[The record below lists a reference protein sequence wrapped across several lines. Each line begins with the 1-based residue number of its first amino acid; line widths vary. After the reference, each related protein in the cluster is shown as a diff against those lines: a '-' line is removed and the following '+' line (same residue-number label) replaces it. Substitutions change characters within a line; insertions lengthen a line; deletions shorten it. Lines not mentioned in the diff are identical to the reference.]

1 MQGNNNIIQPDY
13 SISVQG
19 ILKLALNGSLDFGV
33 IQLLCCTACKIEGS
47 WSLSDYRL
55 IRRLEFRADYS
66 VLCKHI
72 DDKATKS
79 LVMNTAE
86 ANYQQIEQICGNGMF
101 VIGCIPSHVI
111 SITIKFTEFPA

>member
-1 MQGNNNIIQPDY
+1 M
-13 SISVQG
+13 
-19 ILKLALNGSLDFGV
+19 ALNGSLDFGV

-55 IRRLEFRADYS
+55 IRRLEFRADYP
-66 VLCKHI
+66 VLCQHI

-101 VIGCIPSHVI
+101 VIKCRQYHLTSLLLQLNVLNFQLGGVQ
-111 SITIKFTEFPA
+111 FGAAVG